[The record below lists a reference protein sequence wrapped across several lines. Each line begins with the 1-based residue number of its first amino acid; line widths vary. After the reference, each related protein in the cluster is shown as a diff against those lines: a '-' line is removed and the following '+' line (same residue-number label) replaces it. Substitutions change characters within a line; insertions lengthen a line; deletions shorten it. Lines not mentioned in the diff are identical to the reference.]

1 MIGSI
6 FLRIEDFHPQ
16 NVLVLFLF
24 FMKYSYLLM
33 VKIYPD
39 VKYFMLNI
47 FSLIGDI
54 GNIEYFNTNLEEYK
68 VIYLDETFNYTT
80 KEDFNGEVT
89 FKKKKLNHCY
99 FSFLLF
105 YWTFQPQNV
114 LNLFY
119 FLTSFSLVVFI
130 RFFVSDIQSGLHSFT
145 CSNST
150 MKIPD
155 LILVSLLLTL
165 NKFHI
170 LLRFFHC

>member
-1 MIGSI
+1 
-6 FLRIEDFHPQ
+6 
-16 NVLVLFLF
+16 
-24 FMKYSYLLM
+24 M

-105 YWTFQPQNV
+105 Y
-114 LNLFY
+114 
-119 FLTSFSLVVFI
+119 
-130 RFFVSDIQSGLHSFT
+130 
-145 CSNST
+145 
-150 MKIPD
+150 
-155 LILVSLLLTL
+155 
-165 NKFHI
+165 
-170 LLRFFHC
+170 

>member
-1 MIGSI
+1 
-6 FLRIEDFHPQ
+6 
-16 NVLVLFLF
+16 
-24 FMKYSYLLM
+24 M

-89 FKKKKLNHCY
+89 LKKKKLNDCY

-105 YWTFQPQNV
+105 Y
-114 LNLFY
+114 
-119 FLTSFSLVVFI
+119 
-130 RFFVSDIQSGLHSFT
+130 
-145 CSNST
+145 
-150 MKIPD
+150 
-155 LILVSLLLTL
+155 
-165 NKFHI
+165 
-170 LLRFFHC
+170 

>member
-1 MIGSI
+1 
-6 FLRIEDFHPQ
+6 
-16 NVLVLFLF
+16 
-24 FMKYSYLLM
+24 M

-89 FKKKKLNHCY
+89 FKKKKLIHCY

-105 YWTFQPQNV
+105 Y
-114 LNLFY
+114 
-119 FLTSFSLVVFI
+119 
-130 RFFVSDIQSGLHSFT
+130 
-145 CSNST
+145 
-150 MKIPD
+150 
-155 LILVSLLLTL
+155 
-165 NKFHI
+165 
-170 LLRFFHC
+170 